1 MSYYPDEVLRGT
13 SKRSSK
19 ALHIARAEVSKT
31 LLEHGAHVNALDSY
45 GLTGMASTYP
55 KLCETRHGL
64 QGQMTLAQR
73 LRSLVPSFLGGK

>member
-31 LLEHGAHVNALDSY
+31 LLEHGARVNAWID
-45 GLTGMASTYP
+45 
-55 KLCETRHGL
+55 RHGIYLPEALRNPPQL

-73 LRSLVPSFLGGK
+73 LRSLEPSFLGGK

>member
-1 MSYYPDEVLRGT
+1 LVFLKHGQDSNVDMSYYPDEVLRGT

-19 ALHIARAEVSKT
+19 ALHIARAKVSGT

-55 KLCETRHGL
+55 RLCETHHGY
-64 QGQMTLAQR
+64 R
-73 LRSLVPSFLGGK
+73 GK